1 MEAFSSLKRVLVVD
15 DNPVGLE
22 LAEAA
27 LKSLGCELLYAGD
40 GEEALQKVR
49 ACLPDLVLLDLRL
62 PKLNGFAVVAQ
73 MRRDSLTVGICVVA
87 LTASGMNGDREKA
100 LASGFDGYITKP
112 IGVAALRHDVMA
124 WLNRPATPAPRAA
137 Q

>member
-1 MEAFSSLKRVLVVD
+1 M
-15 DNPVGLE
+15 
-22 LAEAA
+22 
-27 LKSLGCELLYAGD
+27 
-40 GEEALQKVR
+40 
-49 ACLPDLVLLDLRL
+49 PDLVLLDLRL
-62 PKLNGFAVVAQ
+62 PKLNGFAVVAE
-73 MRRDSLTVGICVVA
+73 MRQDALTVRTRVVA

-124 WLNRPATPAPRAA
+124 WLGLPATPAPGTA